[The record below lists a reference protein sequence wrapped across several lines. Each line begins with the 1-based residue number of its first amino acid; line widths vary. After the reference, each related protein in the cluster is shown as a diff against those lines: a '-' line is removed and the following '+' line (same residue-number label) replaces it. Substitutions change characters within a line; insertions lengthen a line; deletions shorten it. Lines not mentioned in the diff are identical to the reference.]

1 MDKVLLI
8 SQIFDNAFP
17 NGAYSH
23 SFGFESFLRLNLIN
37 DEKSFLK
44 WLEIY
49 LEKSFLYNDA
59 LGFCLTYDGF
69 DIINLDEILNASS
82 QSLEIKNANK
92 FMAQN
97 SLKTLEIF
105 NSSLL
110 LNYQNLIKSKKCHG
124 HNAIV
129 FGLFCKEF
137 ELSKEVLKNYIFSN
151 IKNLAANATRAIP
164 LGQRNTQNILKNS
177 YFLVNE
183 IYENALNLSS
193 FGSEYL
199 GAGFCALEVGNL
211 MHESLNFRLFMS

>member
-1 MDKVLLI
+1 MQKELLI

-49 LEKSFLYNDA
+49 MKKSFLYNDA
-59 LGFCLTYDGF
+59 LGFLLAYDGF
-69 DIINLDEILNASS
+69 DITNLDEILFASS
-82 QSLEIKNANK
+82 QSLEMRNANK

-105 NSSLL
+105 SSNSLL
-110 LNYQNLIKSKKCHG
+110 KYANLIKSKKCHG
-124 HNAIV
+124 HNALV

-137 ELSKEVLKNYIFSN
+137 DLSKSVLKNYTFSN
-151 IKNLAANATRAIP
+151 IKNLAANATRSIP
-164 LGQRNTQNILKNS
+164 LGQIATQKILKNS
-177 YFLVNE
+177 YDLVDE

-193 FGSEYL
+193 FKSEFL
-199 GAGFCALEVGNL
+199 GCGFCGLEVGNL

>member
-49 LEKSFLYNDA
+49 LKKSFLYNDA

-92 FMAQN
+92 FMAQK

-105 NSSLL
+105 NSNLL
-110 LNYQNLIKSKKCHG
+110 LD
-124 HNAIV
+124 
-129 FGLFCKEF
+129 
-137 ELSKEVLKNYIFSN
+137 
-151 IKNLAANATRAIP
+151 
-164 LGQRNTQNILKNS
+164 
-177 YFLVNE
+177 
-183 IYENALNLSS
+183 
-193 FGSEYL
+193 
-199 GAGFCALEVGNL
+199 
-211 MHESLNFRLFMS
+211 